1 MKIQNSVSFYLRQL
15 SEMEGTGR
23 VKRSESLVLSLYDAT
38 SSKTYADSNLI
49 SELLENLGYS
59 RRIYFS
65 KASPA
70 CKDSYAEKQFN
81 DLKILY

>member
-1 MKIQNSVSFYLRQL
+1 
-15 SEMEGTGR
+15 MEGTGR

-38 SSKTYADSNLI
+38 SSKTYTDSNLI

-65 KASPA
+65 KA
-70 CKDSYAEKQFN
+70 
-81 DLKILY
+81 